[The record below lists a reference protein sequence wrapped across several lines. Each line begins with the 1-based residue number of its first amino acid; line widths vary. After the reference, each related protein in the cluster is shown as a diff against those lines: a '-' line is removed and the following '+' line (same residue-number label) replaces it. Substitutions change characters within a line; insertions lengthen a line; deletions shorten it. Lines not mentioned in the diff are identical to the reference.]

1 MLFTNK
7 NKRNT
12 DIVNNLDDSL
22 RYDILTE
29 ESYPPKKNVV
39 FKFTWDVS
47 QAKSCVEKYIET
59 CHCLF

>member
-12 DIVNNLDDSL
+12 DMVNNLDDSL

-29 ESYPPKKNVV
+29 ESYPPKKMLYLNLHGMLARQNHV
-39 FKFTWDVS
+39 
-47 QAKSCVEKYIET
+47 
-59 CHCLF
+59 